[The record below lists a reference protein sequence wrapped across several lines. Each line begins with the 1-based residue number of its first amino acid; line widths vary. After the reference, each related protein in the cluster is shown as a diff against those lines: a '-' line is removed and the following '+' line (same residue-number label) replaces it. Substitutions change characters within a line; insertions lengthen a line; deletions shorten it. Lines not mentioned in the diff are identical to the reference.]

1 MIERIARKQL
11 YDLIWSKPL
20 TKVQLE
26 LGLTYAQIK
35 SICIEKKIPIPG
47 SGFWIKKEY
56 GKSLTIL
63 PLVEDPDIE
72 DEIHFP
78 KRKTKKIQD
87 VKVELKRVVK
97 DWHPLVK
104 SFMEKYAVHKKEI
117 QKDGWSNALRGELN
131 IHVKDAHFKRATR
144 IFNTLIN
151 SMEKRG
157 FEIKIEY
164 NSTRVK
170 INDHTYYYLSL
181 RTKHK
186 RVIDEKGS
194 KYYVATK
201 LVPEDI
207 LIFKIARIESYEFQD
222 TPNKPLEE
230 KLESIVSRLESLV
243 AKDTQMAAE
252 AKIRNEIYRLERERR
267 EAEQK
272 AREEEKKKFEQ
283 LILDAENWKKALL
296 ITKYLD
302 EIESKP
308 NLNQIEIDYIKWGR
322 MSARRLNPI
331 TMIFNLCD
339 DY

>member
-1 MIERIARKQL
+1 MIESITRKQL

-26 LGLTYAQIK
+26 LGLTYAQIR
-35 SICIEKKIPIPG
+35 SICNEQKIPIPG

-56 GKSLTIL
+56 GKPLTIL
-63 PLVEDPDIE
+63 PLVEDADIE
-72 DEIHFP
+72 DEIRLP
-78 KRKTKKIQD
+78 RTKAKKIQD
-87 VKVELKRVVK
+87 VKVEVKRVVK

-104 SFMEKYAVHKKEI
+104 SFIEKYALHKNEVKR
-117 QKDGWSNALRGELN
+117 DGWSNALRGELN
-131 IHVKDAHFKRATR
+131 IHVKETHFKRATR
-144 IFNTLIN
+144 IFNALIK
-151 SMEKRG
+151 SMVKRG
-157 FEIKIEY
+157 WEIKIEY

-170 INDHTYYYLSL
+170 INDHTYYLSL
-181 RTKHK
+181 RTKYK
-186 RVIDEKGS
+186 RIIDEKGS

-222 TPNKPLEE
+222 TPSKPLEE
-230 KLESIVSRLESLV
+230 KLELIVSRLESLV

-272 AREEEKKKFEQ
+272 AREEEQKKFEQ
-283 LILDAENWKKALL
+283 LILDAENWNKALL

-302 EIESKP
+302 EIESMP

-322 MSARRLNPI
+322 IKVHDLNPLDI
-331 TMIFNLCD
+331 
-339 DY
+339 

>member
-1 MIERIARKQL
+1 MIETITRKQL

-26 LGLTYAQIK
+26 LGLTYAQIR
-35 SICIEKKIPIPG
+35 SICNEQKIPIPG

-56 GKSLTIL
+56 GKPLTIL
-63 PLVEDPDIE
+63 PLVEDADIE
-72 DEIHFP
+72 DEIRLP
-78 KRKTKKIQD
+78 RTKTKKIQD
-87 VKVELKRVVK
+87 VKVEVKRVVK

-104 SFMEKYAVHKKEI
+104 SFIEKYALHKKEV
-117 QKDGWSNALRGELN
+117 KRDGWSNALRGELN

-144 IFNTLIN
+144 IFNTLIK

-157 FEIKIEY
+157 WEIKIEY

-170 INDHTYYYLSL
+170 INDHTYYLSL

-222 TPNKPLEE
+222 TPSKPLEE
-230 KLESIVSRLESLV
+230 KLELIVSRLESLV

-267 EAEQK
+267 EAERT
-272 AREEEKKKFEQ
+272 AREEEKAKFEKLVQ
-283 LILDAENWKKALL
+283 DAESWNKALL
-296 ITKYLD
+296 ISKYLD
-302 EIESKP
+302 EMENKP
-308 NLNQIEIDYIKWGR
+308 NLTQDEQDYIAWGR
-322 MSARRLNPI
+322 NKVYKLNPLNI
-331 TMIFNLCD
+331 I
-339 DY
+339 